1 MLLLMAAEVNEVG
14 EPLMLPGT
22 EFIEQIRSRA
32 RNGATGA
39 LPTVVFTDQAQMRTA
54 IQNERRYE
62 LAMEGERFYDLVRW
76 GLAPTVH
83 SALGLS
89 EQT

>member
-1 MLLLMAAEVNEVG
+1 MELLVHCQQL
-14 EPLMLPGT
+14 
-22 EFIEQIRSRA
+22 FS
-32 RNGATGA
+32 
-39 LPTVVFTDQAQMRTA
+39 DQAQMRTA

-83 SALGLS
+83 SALGYQNKNIDIILFHNPQFDFS
-89 EQT
+89 GGVLVQNPEWP